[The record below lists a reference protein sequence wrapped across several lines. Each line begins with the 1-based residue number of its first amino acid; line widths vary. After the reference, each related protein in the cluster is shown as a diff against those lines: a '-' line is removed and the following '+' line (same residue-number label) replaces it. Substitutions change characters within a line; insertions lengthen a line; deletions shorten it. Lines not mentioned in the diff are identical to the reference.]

1 MGRILALDI
10 GERRVGMAISDAQAR
25 IAFPVGVLPADQ
37 VSGMSQGFRRVLED
51 HEPESIVCGLPL
63 SLDGEEHEQAA
74 RVRETARIIG
84 EATGLPVDFTD
95 ERLSSSA
102 AKRALREAGLDEK
115 RMRGKVDGVA
125 ASLFLQAYLDK
136 RND

>member
-10 GERRVGMAISDAQAR
+10 GQKRVGMAVSDAKAR
-25 IAFPVGVLPADQ
+25 IAFPVGVLPADE
-37 VSGMSQGFRRVLED
+37 VVRMASSFRRVLED
-51 HEPESIVCGLPL
+51 HEPEGIVCGLPL
-63 SLDGEEHEQAA
+63 SLDGEEHEQAR
-74 RVRETARIIG
+74 RVRETACAIG
-84 EATGLPVDFTD
+84 EATGLPVEFTD

-102 AKRALREAGLDEK
+102 AKRALHEAGLDER